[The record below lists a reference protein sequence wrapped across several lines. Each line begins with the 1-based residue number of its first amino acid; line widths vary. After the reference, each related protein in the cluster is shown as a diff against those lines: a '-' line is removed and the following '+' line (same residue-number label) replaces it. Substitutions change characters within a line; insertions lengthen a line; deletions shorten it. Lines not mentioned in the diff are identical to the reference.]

1 MAVEKID
8 VQEEPIS
15 ETIPLEWLPKPKVV
29 AKGFD
34 GNNTLTFAETE
45 KREAKLNLDLAS
57 ALQDIKFKFDF
68 EDEQFSFEDREYL
81 LSTDKETIEQAFKRF
96 FGYDRCAFVL
106 IDLFAGNLFKT
117 SDREDN
123 RCTLRIRCQQ
133 ITAATVFAVR
143 ADRTFQIK
151 SVTPG
156 SSGQT
161 KEKIQ
166 YGFILLHCAPSLS
179 IYYFLKK
186 IPRIEEKRQTPND
199 VCRQF

>member
-1 MAVEKID
+1 MMRCFMKRAIKWFLGGCSFLFFILCTSNTMFLRILYALGTAIRFNAYL
-8 VQEEPIS
+8 QNTAAFRIAY
-15 ETIPLEWLPKPKVV
+15 IPEQP
-29 AKGFD
+29 
-34 GNNTLTFAETE
+34 TAEQT
-45 KREAKLNLDLAS
+45 
-57 ALQDIKFKFDF
+57 
-68 EDEQFSFEDREYL
+68 
-81 LSTDKETIEQAFKRF
+81 FKRF
-96 FGYDRCAFVL
+96 FGYDRCAFIL
-106 IDLFAGNLFKT
+106 IDLFAGNLFKI

-166 YGFILLHCAPSLS
+166 CRFILLHCAPSLS

-186 IPRIEEKRQTPND
+186 IPRTEEKRQTPND